1 MPDRSSAAP
10 REPSVFVSYR
20 RADDPFAAALVAAA
34 LLDRFGA
41 RGVFLDTLALR
52 PRSDP
57 SRRLPQAL
65 ARSTVLLALIGR
77 RWDQG
82 EQLRRLR
89 EAPDWVRWEITEAAR
104 LGLTV
109 IPAFLGRSTELDDG
123 IPPDLQDILSHQPPG
138 VIRRTHLRTDI
149 AALVDRIITVPDAPP
164 ARAPADRLAL
174 GADLDPATIRTG
186 IDAML
191 RHVLPA
197 PQQWSGN
204 RDMIVRTA
212 ASLLGTGDWLRHLAP
227 AALPRRPNGSAV
239 VAVTE
244 TAVAIADLDHT
255 FRITRRLRVEST
267 ELIGAE
273 LVPRRRLGLLA
284 TANIRLHT
292 TTEPSV
298 ELRGLFR
305 TQAEELMEN
314 LRATTCHSLNDR
326 SVGRWQRQ
334 AANSDW

>member
-1 MPDRSSAAP
+1 MSGRSPASP

-65 ARSTVLLALIGR
+65 APQPGAASPDRSPLGSGNAAAPPARST
-77 RWDQG
+77 
-82 EQLRRLR
+82 
-89 EAPDWVRWEITEAAR
+89 R
-104 LGLTV
+104 LGPV
-109 IPAFLGRSTELDDG
+109 GDHRSGSTRQDDYPRLPRQEHRAQRRG
-123 IPPDLQDILSHQPPG
+123 PPDLRGILSHQPSS

-149 AALVDRIITVPDAPP
+149 TDLVDRIITVRDAPP

-174 GADLDPATIRTG
+174 SEDLDPATIRTG
-186 IDAML
+186 IDAM
-191 RHVLPA
+191 R
-197 PQQWSGN
+197 
-204 RDMIVRTA
+204 
-212 ASLLGTGDWLRHLAP
+212 TGDWLRHLAP
-227 AALPRRPNGSAV
+227 AALSQRPNGSAI

-255 FRITRRLRVEST
+255 FRITRQLRVEST
-267 ELIGAE
+267 ELTSAD

-284 TANIRLHT
+284 TADIHLHT
-292 TTEPSV
+292 TTDPGV
-298 ELRGLFR
+298 KLFGLFR
-305 TQAEELMEN
+305 EPADELMEN
-314 LRATTCHSLNDR
+314 LRAMDGLPPTF
-326 SVGRWQRQ
+326 RQ
-334 AANSDW
+334 PTVTG

>member
-1 MPDRSSAAP
+1 MSGRSPTSP

-20 RADDPFAAALVAAA
+20 RADDPFAAALAAA
-34 LLDRFGA
+34 TLLDRFGA

-52 PRSDP
+52 PRIDP
-57 SRRLPQAL
+57 SRRLPQSL
-65 ARSTVLLALIGR
+65 ARSTVLLALIGP

-89 EAPDWVRWEITEAAR
+89 EAQDWVRWEITEADR
-104 LGLTV
+104 LHMTI
-109 IPAFLGRSTELDDG
+109 IPVFLGRKAELDDDV
-123 IPPDLQDILSHQPPG
+123 PHALRDILTRQPPSA
-138 VIRRTHLRTDI
+138 IRRTHLRTDI

-164 ARAPADRLAL
+164 AAPASRLAL
-174 GADLDPATIRTG
+174 GEDLDPATIRTG

-191 RHVLPA
+191 RHVLPQ

-212 ASLLGTGDWLRHLAP
+212 ASLLSTGDWLRHLAT

-255 FRITRRLRVEST
+255 FRITHRLRVEST
-267 ELIGAE
+267 ALTGAE
-273 LVPRRRLGLLA
+273 LVPRRRLGLLV
-284 TANIRLHT
+284 TADVRLHT
-292 TTEPSV
+292 STGPGI
-298 ELRGLFR
+298 ELLGLFR
-305 TQAEELMEN
+305 EEAEDLMEN
-314 LRATTCHSLNDR
+314 LSRIAGGCR
-326 SVGRWQRQ
+326 
-334 AANSDW
+334 